1 MSESRKG
8 GWRWRTQVNRHETF
22 HMINTQLL
30 TGEMGQ
36 MSLSCWE
43 ANEKSTWTY
52 PVCPCAEITQV
63 LYERV
68 SSPKFKSLHFVNK
81 VYDNTC
87 MFIYR
92 LIRLSFHSSQQ
103 KQDIHSK
110 NEDMSLQVNQVSRF
124 KRHLLFTLP
133 SQKHQ
138 LRETVGANKIWCW
151 KWETTQN

>member
-1 MSESRKG
+1 MR
-8 GWRWRTQVNRHETF
+8 
-22 HMINTQLL
+22 NTQLL

-36 MSLSCWE
+36 VSLSCWK

-52 PVCPCAEITQV
+52 PMCPWAEITQV
-63 LYERV
+63 LCEEV
-68 SSPKFKSLHFVNK
+68 SSPKLKSLHFVNK

-87 MFIYR
+87 MFIFR

-110 NEDMSLQVNQVSRF
+110 NEDTSLQVNQVSRF

-133 SQKHQ
+133 SLHGRSIM
-138 LRETVGANKIWCW
+138 LRETVGANKIGCR
-151 KWETTQN
+151 KWETKRSWWLDGKYTHANIH